1 MNPLWRVGWL
11 VGPECVWVI
20 RLPRG
25 GRTPSFTHEV
35 RCRTWLCRTPLFCA
49 NLQNSCSGG
58 FPRQNNLLSLISSL
72 TRTIHQQYYQVHIA
86 YCHLPLCTLHATI
99 YNCTHCTLEYSAPAQ
114 QLLQWTLCSPAENL
128 LLSWL
133 SHSASILTHLNESVS
148 RSSEGG
154 YLPCHHPPVCRW
166 TEHASF
172 DFW

>member
-1 MNPLWRVGWL
+1 MNPLWRRGWL
-11 VGPECVWVI
+11 VEPECVWVI

-25 GRTPSFTHEV
+25 GRTPSELY
-35 RCRTWLCRTPLFCA
+35 TWSALPHLTMPHAVVLRKSTK
-49 NLQNSCSGG
+49 Q
-58 FPRQNNLLSLISSL
+58 LLEWISPTEQLAL
-72 TRTIHQQYYQVHIA
+72 TDFLADSNYSPTNTTK
-86 YCHLPLCTLHATI
+86 CTLHTAI
-99 YNCTHCTLEYSAPAQ
+99 YHCTHCTLEYSAPAQ

-166 TEHASF
+166 TEHAYF